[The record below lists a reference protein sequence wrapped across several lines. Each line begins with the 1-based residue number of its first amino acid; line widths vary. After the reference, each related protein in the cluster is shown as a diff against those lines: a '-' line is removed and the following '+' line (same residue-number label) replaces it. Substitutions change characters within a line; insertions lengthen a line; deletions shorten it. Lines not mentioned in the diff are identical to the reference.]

1 MFQLLSVND
10 LQAPQQWGSHI
21 SACFKGKDRK
31 IAAAYFTVIFD
42 AVIKGNPI
50 PYWPALVTSG
60 TYPRFCHIFVAI
72 TTQSCVWLKL
82 YLFKFTDLI
91 NKYLLISWY
100 VETSIG
106 NYYRC
111 KKLFMSGRKSLGN
124 WWIIKPAL
132 SQVSF
137 DNGPNE
143 KLILHFKSAL
153 SLDSVLL
160 IERFGKLFSLSE
172 VNFVVF
178 KAQIW

>member
-1 MFQLLSVND
+1 MASRTSVKSCSECISPFIDGQERVRSQNQTRKKPGKNTNTFTFFNKWFDKCFNCFSVND

-106 NYYRC
+106 AL
-111 KKLFMSGRKSLGN
+111 KLL
-124 WWIIKPAL
+124 
-132 SQVSF
+132 
-137 DNGPNE
+137 
-143 KLILHFKSAL
+143 
-153 SLDSVLL
+153 
-160 IERFGKLFSLSE
+160 
-172 VNFVVF
+172 
-178 KAQIW
+178 